1 MKGSATMDIILAVI
15 VFAGISLFLIQ
26 LAKKVEKQNST
37 YETCFCRDVRA
48 NLGMFAYPSQVE
60 SKREKLNRKDSKF

>member
-1 MKGSATMDIILAVI
+1 MDIIFAVL
-15 VFAGISLFLIQ
+15 VFAGISIFLIQ

-37 YETCFCRDVRA
+37 YETAFCSDVRA

-60 SKREKLNRKDSKF
+60 SKREKLNGKKSKF